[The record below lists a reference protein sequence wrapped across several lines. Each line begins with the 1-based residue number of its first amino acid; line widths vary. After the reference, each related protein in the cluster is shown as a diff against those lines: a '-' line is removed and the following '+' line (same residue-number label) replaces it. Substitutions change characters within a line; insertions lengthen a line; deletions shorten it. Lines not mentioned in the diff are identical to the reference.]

1 MTADHQHLQRAIALA
16 CANVAQGG
24 RPFGAVLTR
33 NGAVLVEAVNEIHL
47 TQDPTAHA
55 ELLAIRAASQR
66 VGARLDG
73 CVIYASGQPCPMC
86 LSAMYLCGVERVV
99 FAASNEM
106 AAPFGLSTAVIGQQV
121 GLPLDEQ
128 RLPIQHLPDD
138 AMTALYQQW
147 KTLHDPE

>member
-1 MTADHQHLQRAIALA
+1 MSDDQQHLQRAIALA
-16 CANVAQGG
+16 RTNVAAGG

-33 NGAVLVEAVNEIHL
+33 SGAVLVEAVNEIHL

-55 ELLAIRAASQR
+55 ELLAIRKASQQL
-66 VGARLDG
+66 GARLDG

-106 AAPFGLSTAVIGQQV
+106 AEPFGLSTAAIGQQV
-121 GLPLDEQ
+121 GLPLSEQ
-128 RLPIQHLPDD
+128 RLPIEHLPDG
-138 AMTALYQQW
+138 AMTALYHHW
-147 KTLHDPE
+147 KTLHDPQ